1 MIPDNNSDWDGL
13 WRDREDVREET
24 RHLDYWVK
32 PEPELYDRNEDCD
45 ESYEQHIEN

>member
-1 MIPDNNSDWDGL
+1 MMMGDNYYENGL

-45 ESYEQHIEN
+45 ESYEQNIEN

>member
-1 MIPDNNSDWDGL
+1 MIPDDNNDWEGP

-45 ESYEQHIEN
+45 ESYEQNIEN